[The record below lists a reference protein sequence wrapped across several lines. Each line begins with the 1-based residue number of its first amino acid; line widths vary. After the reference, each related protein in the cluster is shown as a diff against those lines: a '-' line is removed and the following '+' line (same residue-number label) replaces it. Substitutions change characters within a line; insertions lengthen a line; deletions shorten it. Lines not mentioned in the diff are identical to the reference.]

1 MFFGVSIIYMDLLET
16 SAAAAAATSAPSTP
30 TRAGTSPSADTK
42 SSSTPAAPASP
53 RVGHTVATVAQAAVT
68 TTTRRSRSAFAVAV
82 VGVALVMTAG
92 LFCGF
97 VWTIA
102 PATVSAVTLL
112 ASRELWMS
120 PATPWCVVGALVV
133 LAVIR
138 ERKIRGSGGEIAK
151 ALRQQRVDDARAKTY
166 PLE

>member
-30 TRAGTSPSADTK
+30 TRAGTAPSADTK

-53 RVGHTVATVAQAAVT
+53 RVGHTVAQAAVT
-68 TTTRRSRSAFAVAV
+68 TTTRRSRSAFAVVV